1 MYYRQQGQG
10 GYYFPIPLP
19 QYPQSPGGGY
29 ESIENRVDRLE
40 RQFQRLDRRVDRLER
55 RVERLERQDGY

>member
-10 GYYFPIPLP
+10 VYYFPIPLP
-19 QYPQSPGGGY
+19 PFQPPGNGY

-55 RVERLERQDGY
+55 RVERLERPYGY